1 MRATGAKVTD
11 SGEPHAC
18 QVLHCF
24 VISEQGGLRA
34 FCCSRAGAAG
44 AHSTVIFS
52 SQTAFANFRNHE
64 CTLME
69 KLLGEHHQI

>member
-44 AHSTVIFS
+44 AHSTCYLQFS
-52 SQTAFANFRNHE
+52 NSVREFQKPRMHTN
-64 CTLME
+64 
-69 KLLGEHHQI
+69 GETSR